1 MDIILSSLRVL
12 IIVFCLLPFPVFPD
26 SIFFYWF
33 WSLCFIWE
41 AFINVLWPLVYV
53 CNSKTLKGWAGAVC
67 VCSLHGIHLH
77 KHCSRCIY
85 TKTLFIVYLNANLTG
100 LLVFLFAKSK
110 NPGCVAY
117 GFLASGW
124 LGYELWVFN
133 AETPSILLHPPSELC
148 ISFPP
153 CTFPSPALFLLFLQK
168 ITFWPSPGVTML
180 VKDFMGSEY
189 SVNWLFSNLSVLSLE
204 CHIHFSWQFLSQST
218 EQGSARQTGFFSQSC
233 PPLWV
238 LLFTSSLPG

>member
-1 MDIILSSLRVL
+1 M
-12 IIVFCLLPFPVFPD
+12 
-26 SIFFYWF
+26 
-33 WSLCFIWE
+33 
-41 AFINVLWPLVYV
+41 
-53 CNSKTLKGWAGAVC
+53 CNSKTLKGWAGAVW

-77 KHCSRCIY
+77 KHCIGHIY

-110 NPGCVAY
+110 NPRCVAY

-133 AETPSILLHPPSELC
+133 ADTPSIFLHPPSELC

-153 CTFPSPALFLLFLQK
+153 CTFPTPTLFLLFLWK

-180 VKDFMGSEY
+180 VEDFMGSEY
-189 SVNWLFSNLSVLSLE
+189 SVNWLFSDLFVLSLE
-204 CHIHFSWQFLSQST
+204 CHIHFSRHFFCLKALSKVL
-218 EQGSARQTGFFSQSC
+218 QGKLAFFFPQSC
-233 PPLWV
+233 SPLWV
-238 LLFTSSLPG
+238 LLFTSSLPD